1 MQIMLSIQELKVP
14 PVQVDDTWASWDTG
28 MAEMEVRRKV
38 RTVRTVRT
46 VSCIL
51 VASEVK
57 EVRCSCRF
65 V

>member
-1 MQIMLSIQELKVP
+1 MQIMLLIQELKVP

-38 RTVRTVRT
+38 RTVRTV
-46 VSCIL
+46 SCIL

>member
-1 MQIMLSIQELKVP
+1 MQIMLLIQELKVP
-14 PVQVDDTWASWDTG
+14 SVQVDDTWASWDTG

-38 RTVRTVRT
+38 RAVRT